1 MVDRRARSLQFKV
14 PPGTR
19 LRDIKDAI
27 ELQIED
33 NYITV
38 FQQIN
43 AYEYLVELAR
53 GTHVDEFIQHGFD
66 EEESHYSCH
75 PPHGYYLNVSVMG
88 LKAFISDDEVFSKLS
103 TYGEVKG
110 EVIRL
115 KYKQGHGAYG
125 SNSAINPLLVTN
137 WRRMVLNNT

>member
-1 MVDRRARSLQFKV
+1 MADRKARSFQFKV

-53 GTHVDEFIQHGFD
+53 GTHVDELIQHGFD
-66 EEESHYSCH
+66 VEESHY
-75 PPHGYYLNVSVMG
+75 
-88 LKAFISDDEVFSKLS
+88 
-103 TYGEVKG
+103 
-110 EVIRL
+110 
-115 KYKQGHGAYG
+115 
-125 SNSAINPLLVTN
+125 
-137 WRRMVLNNT
+137 